1 MVPNDV
7 HAYALS
13 FCSTLTPMHSYPH
26 NPTFE
31 LTQLVH
37 NWGLWRDTRNWSQL
51 RTCYAPL
58 AQVKT
63 TWMVGSADAF
73 IDASIQSS
81 LNPHAATSWHSM
93 GACAVQFSGD
103 KALAETRVTLM
114 LRARIHDVDVDV
126 TAWCR
131 FLDWCV
137 HLEQRWQIAQRHPI
151 HERDRMDPVM
161 PGTPLPLD
169 TQLLNSLP
177 TAYRHLTYVQ
187 SLKGAHITL
196 DLVQHNS
203 PEQSALY
210 EQAQQWLGS

>member
-1 MVPNDV
+1 MAPRDI
-7 HAYALS
+7 HPYAVGP
-13 FCSTLTPMHSYPH
+13 CSALNHMHSNPPH
-26 NPTFE
+26 PTLE
-31 LTQLVH
+31 LMQLVH

-51 RTCYAPL
+51 RTCYAPN

-73 IDASIQSS
+73 IHASIQSS
-81 LNPHAATSWHSM
+81 LNPNAATSWHSM
-93 GACAVQFSGD
+93 GACSVQLSGD
-103 KALAETRVTLM
+103 KALVETRVTLM

-137 HLEQRWQIAQRHPI
+137 RQDHHWQIAQRHPI

-169 TQLLNSLP
+169 TQLLNNLP

-187 SLKGAHITL
+187 SLKGAHITP

-203 PEQSALY
+203 PEQDALY
-210 EQAQQWLGS
+210 AQAQQWLGS